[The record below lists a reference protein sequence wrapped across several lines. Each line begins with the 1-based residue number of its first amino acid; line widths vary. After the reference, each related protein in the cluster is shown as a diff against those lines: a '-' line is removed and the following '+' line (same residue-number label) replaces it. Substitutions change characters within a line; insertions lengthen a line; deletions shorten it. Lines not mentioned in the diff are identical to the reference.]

1 MVATTSINQD
11 RRYPYNPTSE
21 IDTYARKNWPVGTMV
36 TRLSPENSNKR
47 VIWHGIVHTQIDK
60 VGLVE
65 LDNILYR
72 VPLWNRITM
81 EGEPLAW
88 MGYQVGSDWSI
99 AKPIKFRWYEERYIT
114 KSLNSEMSWIEV
126 LNKGVDPEHADYATA
141 GGETS
146 AIANRPQRSGRSS
159 WPIYESALNVNWY
172 LDSYYTAQMP
182 RMQAIA
188 DTVLLDRATMS
199 TNVAWMSGA
208 IVNDA
213 IKRRLLDSGFTE
225 GQADW
230 FMARGRL
237 SIDIFS
243 PEGIRAGDQGYSRD
257 PLPIEAAPPLG
268 PQRRPTTITIKAPFG
283 YLKPDSSLLPDM
295 RPQLVQYYPG
305 VNRRVDRQ
313 FGSRDPNRPHR
324 NEVITPQV
332 DVFHFPYTPQ
342 DIQYAGL
349 GSEWTEIPRAA
360 DMPSVEWSRWHLM
373 KATMEFLIAERMDG
387 IFKSVH
393 EELETLRRMAQR
405 PYPISV
411 YGMDSLLR
419 ISMRRAEQTG
429 KPLEF
434 VIADLSL
441 GSLRRTMLD
450 GDKEITAAQVKLT
463 LQEIPIEEIR
473 LARFPSPGFGEDV
486 ETGAVDTSGGC
497 ANPLS
502 AQMSAL
508 ASYHQRAGQNF
519 AMSISSGDGCDP
531 EPEANVSSGG
541 PPGS

>member
-1 MVATTSINQD
+1 MADS
-11 RRYPYNPTSE
+11 YPYNPTSE
-21 IDTYARKNWPVGTMV
+21 IDTYARKNWPVDTMIS
-36 TRLSPENSNKR
+36 RLAPYDSNQR
-47 VIWHGIVHTQIDK
+47 VVWHGLVHTQIDK

-72 VPLWNRITM
+72 VPLWNRLTM
-81 EGEPLAW
+81 DGEPLVW
-88 MGYQVGSDWSI
+88 MGYQVGSDWSFT
-99 AKPIKFRWYEERYIT
+99 KPVKFRWYEERYIT
-114 KSLNSEMSWIEV
+114 KSTNADTTWVEV
-126 LNKGVDPEHADYATA
+126 LNKGVDPNNPDYALL
-141 GGETS
+141 GGET
-146 AIANRPQRSGRSS
+146 AARVNQPQRSGRSS
-159 WPIYESALNVNWY
+159 WPIYESSLNVNWY

-182 RMQAIA
+182 RMQAAA
-188 DTVLLDRATMS
+188 DTVLRDRAKLS
-199 TNVAWMSGA
+199 TNVAWMTGG
-208 IVNDA
+208 IVTA
-213 IKRRLLDSGFTE
+213 SIKQRLLDEGFTE

-237 SIDIFS
+237 SLVQETFS
-243 PEGIRAGDQGYSRD
+243 PEAARAGNQGYSRD
-257 PLPIEAAPPLG
+257 PLPEETVPAGG
-268 PQRRPTTITIKAPFG
+268 PKRRPTTITIKAPFG
-283 YLKPDSSLLPDM
+283 YLRPDTSLLPDM

-305 VNRRVDRQ
+305 
-313 FGSRDPNRPHR
+313 GLDPNVSRR
-324 NEVITPQV
+324 IRSSTGGRVMPQV
-332 DVFHFPYTPQ
+332 DVFYFPYVPQ
-342 DIQYAGL
+342 DVQYAGL

-387 IFKSVH
+387 IFESVH
-393 EELETLRRMAQR
+393 EEIETLRRMAQR

-473 LARFPSPGFGEDV
+473 LARFPAPGFSEDV
-486 ETGAVDTSGGC
+486 ETGPVDTSGACVGDL
-497 ANPLS
+497 AVVLS
-502 AQMSAL
+502 PRPNYSP
-508 ASYHQRAGQNF
+508 AGGKHS
-519 AMSISSGDGCDP
+519 MEVGSGDGCAP
-531 EPEANVSSGG
+531 EEGVSSGG
-541 PPGS
+541 PE

>member
-1 MVATTSINQD
+1 MAAS
-11 RRYPYNPTSE
+11 YPYNPTSK
-21 IDTYARKNWPVGTMV
+21 IDTYARKNWPVESMITM
-36 TRLSPENSNKR
+36 LPPYDSNQR
-47 VIWHGIVHTQIDK
+47 VVWRGMVHTQIDK

-81 EGEPLAW
+81 DGEPLVW
-88 MGYQVGSDWSI
+88 MGYQVGSDWSVT
-99 AKPIKFRWYEERYIT
+99 KPVTFRWYEERYIT
-114 KSLNSEMSWIEV
+114 KSINADMTWVEV
-126 LNKGVDPEHADYATA
+126 LNKGVDPNNPDYATL
-141 GGETS
+141 GGET
-146 AIANRPQRSGRSS
+146 AAVANQPQRSGRSS
-159 WPIYESALNVNWY
+159 WPIYESSLNVNWY

-182 RMQAIA
+182 RMQAVA
-188 DTVLLDRATMS
+188 DTVLRDRAKLS
-199 TNVAWMSGA
+199 TNVAWISGG
-208 IVNDA
+208 IVRDS
-213 IKRRLLDSGFTE
+213 IKQRLLDSGFTE

-237 SIDIFS
+237 SLVQETFS
-243 PEGIRAGDQGYSRD
+243 PEAARVGGSYISRD
-257 PLPIEAAPPLG
+257 PLPEETVPAGG
-268 PQRRPTTITIKAPFG
+268 PKRRPTTITIKAPFG
-283 YLKPDSSLLPDM
+283 YLRPDSSLLPDM

-305 VNRRVDRQ
+305 YGKGRVDRQ
-313 FGSRDPNRPHR
+313 FGSRDPNRPSR

-332 DVFHFPYTPQ
+332 EVFYFPYIPQ
-342 DIQYAGL
+342 DVQYAGL

-387 IFKSVH
+387 IFESVH
-393 EELETLRRMAQR
+393 EEIETLRRMSQR

-441 GSLRRTMLD
+441 GSIRRTMLD

-463 LQEIPIEEIR
+463 LQEIPVEEVR
-473 LARFPSPGFGEDV
+473 LARFPAPGFSEDV
-486 ETGAVDTSGGC
+486 ETGAVDTSGAC
-497 ANPLS
+497 LNPLIEVVGPIPEF
-502 AQMSAL
+502 A
-508 ASYHQRAGQNF
+508 RIGGQN
-519 AMSISSGDGCDP
+519 SLQVGSGDGCDP
-531 EPEANVSSGG
+531 EEDVSSGG
-541 PPGS
+541 PPSVS

>member
-1 MVATTSINQD
+1 MATD
-11 RRYPYNPTSE
+11 RHPYNPTSE
-21 IDTYARKNWPVGTMV
+21 IDTYARKSWPVDTMI
-36 TRLSPENSNKR
+36 TRLAPYDANQR
-47 VIWHGIVHTQIDK
+47 VIWNGLVHTQIDK

-65 LDNILYR
+65 LDNTLYR
-72 VPLWNRITM
+72 VPLWNRMTM
-81 EGEPLAW
+81 DGEPLVW

-99 AKPIKFRWYEERYIT
+99 TQPVMFRWYEERYIT
-114 KSLNSEMSWIEV
+114 KSTNSEMTWVEV
-126 LNKGVDPEHADYATA
+126 LNKGVDPNNPDYALL
-141 GGETS
+141 GGET
-146 AIANRPQRSGRSS
+146 AARANQAQRSGPTSRGRSS
-159 WPIYESALNVNWY
+159 WPIYESSLNVNWY

-182 RMQAIA
+182 RMQATA
-188 DTVLLDRATMS
+188 DTVLRDRAKLS
-199 TNVAWMSGA
+199 TNVAWMSGG
-208 IVNDA
+208 IVRDS
-213 IKRRLLDSGFTE
+213 IKQRLLDEGFTE

-237 SIDIFS
+237 SLVQETFS
-243 PEGIRAGDQGYSRD
+243 PEEARVGGSFSRD
-257 PLPIEAAPPLG
+257 PVPEETVPAG
-268 PQRRPTTITIKAPFG
+268 PTRRPTTITIKAPFG
-283 YLKPDSSLLPDM
+283 YLRPDSSLLPDM

-305 VNRRVDRQ
+305 YGSGRVDRQ

-332 DVFHFPYTPQ
+332 EVFYFPYIPQ

-387 IFKSVH
+387 IFESVH
-393 EELETLRRMAQR
+393 EEIETLRRMSQR

-419 ISMRRAEQTG
+419 ISMRRAQQTG

-441 GSLRRTMLD
+441 GSLRRTMLE

-463 LQEIPIEEIR
+463 LQEIPVEEIR
-473 LARFPSPGFGEDV
+473 LARFPSPGFSEDV
-486 ETGAVDTSGGC
+486 ETGPVDTSGAC
-497 ANPLS
+497 SPPLS
-502 AQMSAL
+502 AVTTRVAD
-508 ASYHQRAGQNF
+508 YHQRAGQSYSM
-519 AMSISSGDGCDP
+519 AISSGDGCDP
-531 EPEANVSSGG
+531 EEDVSAGAE
-541 PPGS
+541 